1 MPTITFDLIRLG
13 LYESKPILPI
23 KTLTAGTYI
32 IPMFT
37 EGNSIL
43 SSVYV
48 KSLSGGASLKVNYY
62 DFGPGN
68 NDLPGE
74 RYDLSSHNLI
84 TTADTTDRILVTK
97 LHNKPHIELI
107 VTGTVEFG
115 IYVTVVASF
124 ASDLD
129 TNMKLHAQLAD
140 LAKDKGLPAVGYNSV
155 DGKFYFLPIEN
166 GAVKITGSVSAI
178 AGGKTAP
185 KNWVKTLA
193 VANTEETIVFQ
204 TNTKEFTIYHDTAC
218 IVQYSWQS
226 TESGTI
232 FFPLRP
238 HQQYNEKSI
247 IASNLTLYLQSPKPN
262 TKVYVIE
269 WT

>member
-1 MPTITFDLIRLG
+1 MPTTTFDFIRLG

-23 KTLTAGTYI
+23 KTLAAGTYI

-37 EGNSIL
+37 EGNSLL

-48 KSLSGGASLKVNYY
+48 RSISGGGSVKVNYY

-97 LHNKPHIELI
+97 LHNKPHIEII
-107 VTGTVEFG
+107 VTGTVEMG
-115 IYVTVVASF
+115 IYLTVVASF

-129 TNMKLHAQLAD
+129 TNMKLHEQLAD
-140 LAKDKGLPAVGYNSV
+140 LFKDKGLPAMGYDSS
-155 DGKFYFLPIEN
+155 DGKFYFLPMDN

-178 AGGKTAP
+178 AGGKANP
-185 KNWVKTLA
+185 KNWIKTLA
-193 VANTEETIVFQ
+193 VANTEESIVFQ
-204 TNTKEFTIYHDTAC
+204 SNVKEFTIFHDTAC
-218 IVQYSWQS
+218 VVQYSWQS
-226 TESGTI
+226 TESGSVY
-232 FFPLRP
+232 FPLRP
-238 HQQYNEKSI
+238 HQPYNEKSI
-247 IASNLTLYLQSPKPN
+247 IASNLTLYLQSPKAN
-262 TKVYVIE
+262 TRVYIIE